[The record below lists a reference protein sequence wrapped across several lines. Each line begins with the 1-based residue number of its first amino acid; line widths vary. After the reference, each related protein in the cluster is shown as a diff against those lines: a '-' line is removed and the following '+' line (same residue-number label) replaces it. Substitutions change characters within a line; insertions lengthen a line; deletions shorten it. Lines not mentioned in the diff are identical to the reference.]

1 MQNNC
6 IFCKIIAGEIPSA
19 AMYEDQDFKVILDIF
34 PAAKGHAIIIP
45 KKHCANLYELDD
57 DTASKALLVA
67 RKIAKAMMAELN
79 CDGINLLQNNG
90 EAAGQSVFHFHIH
103 LIPRYKNDTVK
114 MSWTQG
120 SYGEGQAAALAEA
133 IAKRIS

>member
-19 AMYEDQDFKVILDIF
+19 TIYEDEWFIVIMDIF

-45 KKHCANLYELDD
+45 KKHSVNLFELDD
-57 DTASKALLVA
+57 DTAAKALLVA
-67 RKIAKAMMAELN
+67 RKVATALQEELK

-90 EAAGQSVFHFHIH
+90 EAAGQSVFHYHMH
-103 LIPRYKNDTVK
+103 LIPRFKGDQVRIGWSTGKYED
-114 MSWTQG
+114 
-120 SYGEGQAAALAEA
+120 GEAAALAAA
-133 IAKRIS
+133 IANRI